1 MSCKFLF
8 NYFFKGLRSQT
19 PDQPQPQRNLCEL
32 TLSHFAFSHSESRHL
47 FCMWLGHTNS
57 FFFFFFF
64 FFHCVNSIFFFHL
77 VIPGFKRMML
87 LTDPKQQVIH
97 MENLISHPDLA
108 WEVDINL
115 QIDHQ
120 DKVLE
125 VLLNNPK
132 LRLNQGQR
140 ND

>member
-1 MSCKFLF
+1 
-8 NYFFKGLRSQT
+8 
-19 PDQPQPQRNLCEL
+19 
-32 TLSHFAFSHSESRHL
+32 
-47 FCMWLGHTNS
+47 
-57 FFFFFFF
+57 
-64 FFHCVNSIFFFHL
+64 
-77 VIPGFKRMML
+77 MML

-108 WEVDINL
+108 WEVDINF

-132 LRLNQGQR
+132 LQLNQGQR

>member
-1 MSCKFLF
+1 
-8 NYFFKGLRSQT
+8 
-19 PDQPQPQRNLCEL
+19 
-32 TLSHFAFSHSESRHL
+32 
-47 FCMWLGHTNS
+47 
-57 FFFFFFF
+57 
-64 FFHCVNSIFFFHL
+64 
-77 VIPGFKRMML
+77 MML

-132 LRLNQGQR
+132 LWLNQGQR

>member
-1 MSCKFLF
+1 
-8 NYFFKGLRSQT
+8 
-19 PDQPQPQRNLCEL
+19 
-32 TLSHFAFSHSESRHL
+32 
-47 FCMWLGHTNS
+47 
-57 FFFFFFF
+57 
-64 FFHCVNSIFFFHL
+64 
-77 VIPGFKRMML
+77 
-87 LTDPKQQVIH
+87 

-108 WEVDINL
+108 WGVDINL

>member
-1 MSCKFLF
+1 
-8 NYFFKGLRSQT
+8 
-19 PDQPQPQRNLCEL
+19 
-32 TLSHFAFSHSESRHL
+32 
-47 FCMWLGHTNS
+47 
-57 FFFFFFF
+57 
-64 FFHCVNSIFFFHL
+64 
-77 VIPGFKRMML
+77 MML

-108 WEVDINL
+108 WGVDINL

>member
-1 MSCKFLF
+1 
-8 NYFFKGLRSQT
+8 
-19 PDQPQPQRNLCEL
+19 
-32 TLSHFAFSHSESRHL
+32 
-47 FCMWLGHTNS
+47 
-57 FFFFFFF
+57 
-64 FFHCVNSIFFFHL
+64 
-77 VIPGFKRMML
+77 
-87 LTDPKQQVIH
+87 

-125 VLLNNPK
+125 VLPNNPK

>member
-1 MSCKFLF
+1 
-8 NYFFKGLRSQT
+8 
-19 PDQPQPQRNLCEL
+19 
-32 TLSHFAFSHSESRHL
+32 
-47 FCMWLGHTNS
+47 
-57 FFFFFFF
+57 
-64 FFHCVNSIFFFHL
+64 
-77 VIPGFKRMML
+77 
-87 LTDPKQQVIH
+87 
-97 MENLISHPDLA
+97 MENLVSHPDLA

-140 ND
+140 NDWVYQSVLNQELKDMLQPKMQCRGLKQLQRWREVQEPWLQTFRINWHRLRIY